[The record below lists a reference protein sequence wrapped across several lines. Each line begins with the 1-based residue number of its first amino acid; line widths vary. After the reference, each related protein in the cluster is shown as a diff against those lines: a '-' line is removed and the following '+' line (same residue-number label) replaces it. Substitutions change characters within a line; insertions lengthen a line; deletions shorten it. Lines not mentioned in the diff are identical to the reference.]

1 MIKLII
7 LDIDGVLTNGRK
19 IYDSSGKC
27 VYKEFCDKDWTAIKR
42 FQSLDIQVVFLTGD
56 PNINGSMGL
65 NRGIKTYVNRS
76 NNTHIDKAYYLEE
89 IMLNHNVEAE
99 NICYVG
105 DDLFDIGIMKKVK
118 YPFCVEDSPKIVKD
132 YSRALDRRGGDN
144 VIARLFETLE
154 DLNLIKICKYEEIM
168 DKIYE
173 LDKKQ
178 VF

>member
-7 LDIDGVLTNGRK
+7 LDIDGVLTNGKK
-19 IYDSSGKC
+19 IYDNTGKC

-42 FQSLDIQVVFLTGD
+42 FQALNIDVVFLTGD
-56 PNINGSMGL
+56 PNINSNIGI
-65 NRGIKTYVNRS
+65 NRGIRTYVNRS
-76 NNTHIDKAYYLEE
+76 NNVHVDKSYFLNEIAEAY
-89 IMLNHNVEAE
+89 NTQPD

-105 DDLFDIGIMKKVK
+105 DDIFDIGIMKKVK
-118 YPFCVEDSPKIVKD
+118 YPFCVEDSPKMVKQ
-132 YSRALDRRGGDN
+132 YATTLPKNGGDN
-144 VIARLFETLE
+144 VIACLFEIVE
-154 DLNLIKICKYEEIM
+154 EIGLIQTCHYEEII